1 MAPRANKKPQ
11 RPAGAD
17 PAPNPRAVP
26 GDNAKAK
33 MEAAQAQLISFMSKL
48 QAQKVKT
55 EAKAAELKAERDAE
69 KEIKRL
75 AALAGFK
82 AYQLEEYSKDLRTS
96 VKDLVEAETERR
108 WHREALGLPNGATQM
123 DAFDERTPLE
133 TRDEAYW
140 RAEGYQAYWRGEDRK
155 PDAKVP
161 ERFIQAWLKGFDD
174 AMTMVAMSMKK
185 TEGDAPAADAVEH
198 PSREAGYGVGELA
211 DGTGWATDL
220 PSGEEFGETH
230 ATEEAAWLACD
241 AHLAA
246 NPPVPALAEVEVEG
260 PAPESEMV

>member
-1 MAPRANKKPQ
+1 MAAKANKKPQ

-55 EAKAAELKAERDAE
+55 EAKAAELKSERDAE

-161 ERFIQAWLKGFDD
+161 ERFMQAWLKGFDD
-174 AMTMVAMSMKK
+174 GQTAVAMAMKK
-185 TEGDAPAADAVEH
+185 TPAAEPKATAP
-198 PSREAGYGVGELA
+198 PSREAGYEVAKLKDV
-211 DGTGWATDL
+211 DGWVTDDPTGA
-220 PSGEEFGETH
+220 EFGDTH
-230 ATEEAAWLACD
+230 PTEEAAWLACD

-246 NPPVPALAEVEVEG
+246 NPPVPVLAEVVVEG